1 MYFRQSTQPRKW
13 SSSFVRTRKSHFTKK
28 VQFEPIPILNTATLT
43 FDPDSDKVIRLTVA
57 PSEFLNIVKLPSDPT
72 APIGLIPKRLRLTD
86 LKAYEQK
93 VIEASETFK
102 QSRLSKTPVIIDAQ
116 IEQIINANTSFDNLV
131 IEAHHI
137 DAALVL
143 AFICDAIVSK
153 LQFGNVIIPM
163 LSQGIEIKPPYVK
176 KWGNRRQSA
185 NRRE

>member
-1 MYFRQSTQPRKW
+1 M
-13 SSSFVRTRKSHFTKK
+13 
-28 VQFEPIPILNTATLT
+28 
-43 FDPDSDKVIRLTVA
+43 IRLTVA

-102 QSRLSKTPVIIDAQ
+102 QWRLLKKTPVSINAQ
-116 IEQIINANTSFDNLV
+116 IEKIINANTSFDNLV